1 MSAKKKNTLSKQVL
15 RISLAVFVLMLIAVG
30 VKLYED
36 VWASNIRIEKGEKA
50 YVYVGTKKTLE
61 ENQQVW
67 ERSGLFKN
75 VEGLMR
81 IIRYLGFEYKLKPG
95 RYEVDASMNNYK
107 LVKLMVGGKQTPMD
121 ITFKYAE
128 RKEDLVRFWCTKL
141 EADSFEMAQLM
152 NDSSIFGDLG
162 LDTLNSVSMFIPNTY
177 NFYWNT
183 SAEDLLLRQKKEYE
197 TFWNEDRKAKA
208 AVLNL
213 TPKDVSIMASI
224 VQKETYQSK
233 EMPVVAGVYYNRL
246 KRGMPFQADPTI
258 LFALNDKSIRRVSGA
273 MLKENSPYNT
283 YLYTG
288 LVPGPICVP
297 SVQAIDAVLNLQN
310 HNYLY
315 FCAKED
321 FSGFHN
327 FAATFAQHQ
336 INARKYQR
344 ELNKRGIH

>member
-1 MSAKKKNTLSKQVL
+1 
-15 RISLAVFVLMLIAVG
+15 
-30 VKLYED
+30 
-36 VWASNIRIEKGEKA
+36 
-50 YVYVGTKKTLE
+50 
-61 ENQQVW
+61 
-67 ERSGLFKN
+67 
-75 VEGLMR
+75 
-81 IIRYLGFEYKLKPG
+81 
-95 RYEVDASMNNYK
+95 
-107 LVKLMVGGKQTPMD
+107 LVKLMVSGKQTPID

-128 RKEDLVRFWCTKL
+128 RKNDLIRFWTTKL
-141 EADSFEMAQLM
+141 EADSNEMYRLM
-152 NDSSIFGDLG
+152 NDASIFEDIG
-162 LDTLNSVSMFIPNTY
+162 LDTINSVSMFIPNTY

-183 SAEDLLLRQKKEYE
+183 TAEDLLLRLKKEYVL
-197 TFWNEDRKAKA
+197 FWNKERKAKA
-208 AVLNL
+208 MVLGL
-213 TPKDVSIMASI
+213 TPQQVSIMASI
-224 VQKETYQSK
+224 VQKETYQRS

-273 MLKENSPYNT
+273 MLKEDSPYNT

-288 LVPGPICVP
+288 LIPGPICIP
-297 SVQAIDAVLNLQN
+297 SVQTIDAVLDLKK

-327 FAATFAQHQ
+327 FASSFAQHQ